1 MGKTEKQLKN
11 ELHSIEGRMAKAKK
25 TKKMVEALTKKEVVR
40 VKNEQVDGKTVRKTY
55 KVQNYLTKKNVGIVA
70 RKTKEILELEEK
82 ATLLRIELEQIQKA
96 AA

>member
-1 MGKTEKQLKN
+1 MGKTEKHLKN
-11 ELHSIEGRMAKAKK
+11 ELHMVQGKLAGAKK
-25 TKKMVEALTKKEVVR
+25 TKTMVESLTKKEVSR
-40 VKNEQVDGKTVRKTY
+40 VKNEIVNGKTVRTTY

-96 AA
+96 SA

>member
-11 ELHSIEGRMAKAKK
+11 ELHMVHSKLAKAKK
-25 TKKMVEALTKKEVVR
+25 TKAMVEALTKKEVSR
-40 VKNEQVDGKTVRKTY
+40 VKNEIVNGKTVQTKY

-82 ATLLRIELEQIQKA
+82 ATLLSIELEQIQKA